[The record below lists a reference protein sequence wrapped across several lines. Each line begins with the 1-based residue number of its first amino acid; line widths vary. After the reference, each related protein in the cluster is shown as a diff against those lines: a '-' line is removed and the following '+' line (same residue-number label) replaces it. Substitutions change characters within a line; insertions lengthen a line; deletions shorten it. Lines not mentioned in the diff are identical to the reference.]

1 MEDEMGRLENRIALV
16 TGAAQGIGFAIAEAV
31 AAEGAKVYGAD
42 INLEVMTK
50 AAEELKSK
58 GLAVEPLAMN
68 VADRSSC
75 EAALQTIVDREGR
88 LELLVNNAG
97 ITRDGLLMRMKPE
110 DWDAVISINLTGSF
124 QLTQLATK
132 PMMSQRFGR
141 IVNIASV
148 VGLMGNPGQ
157 ANYVASKAGLIGF
170 TKVVAKELASRN
182 ITSNAVAP
190 GFIISAMTDKL
201 TDQQKEQM
209 AAIIPMKRMGTPA
222 DIAKAVTFL
231 LSEDA
236 AYITGQTLSVNG
248 GMYM

>member
-1 MEDEMGRLENRIALV
+1 MPRFENRIALV
-16 TGAAQGIGFAIAEAV
+16 TGAAQGIGYAISEGL
-31 AAEGAKVYGAD
+31 AAGGAKVYGAD
-42 INLEVMTK
+42 INLDVMTK
-50 AAEELKSK
+50 SVDALKAK
-58 GLAVEPLAMN
+58 GFSVEPLQLN
-68 VADRSSC
+68 VADRASC
-75 EAALQTIVDREGR
+75 EAAVQAIVDKEGR

-110 DWDAVISINLTGSF
+110 DWDAVISVNLTGAF
-124 QLTQLATK
+124 QMTQIGTRT
-132 PMMSQRFGR
+132 MISQRFGR
-141 IVNIASV
+141 VVNIASV

-182 ITSNAVAP
+182 ITCNAIAP
-190 GFIISAMTDKL
+190 GFIITAMTDKL

-209 AAIIPMKRMGTPA
+209 TSIIPMKRLGTA
-222 DIAKAVTFL
+222 EDIARAAAFL